1 MRRRCPT
8 MRPPAPPAWPDLLAR
23 ALRLARTEIG
33 ALAAVAVAAIGL
45 WTFAAV
51 AEEMAEGE
59 THAFDEAV
67 LTELRPGLDAS
78 DPIGPDWLQVAMTD
92 LTALGGVA
100 VLVTFALIAVG
111 FVLIQRRPAAAVLI
125 VVSLG
130 GGTLLSQGLKALFGR
145 DRPDLAY
152 RAAEALNPSF
162 PSGHAMLS
170 AVFYLTLGALMARV
184 LGKKRLKAYVL
195 AWAILLSLTIGFS
208 RIYLGVHWASDVL
221 AGWSLGAAWAML
233 CWLAAYLVER
243 RTARPM
249 IETT

>member
-1 MRRRCPT
+1 
-8 MRPPAPPAWPDLLAR
+8 MRPPVVPAWPDLLAR

-33 ALAAVAVAAIGL
+33 ALGAVAVAAVGL

-59 THAFDEAV
+59 THAFDQAV
-67 LTELRPGLDAS
+67 LADLRPGPDPS
-78 DPIGPDWLQVAMTD
+78 DPIGPPWLQQAMTD

-100 VLVTFALIAVG
+100 VLITFTLIAVG

-125 VVSLG
+125 LVALG
-130 GGTLLSQGLKALFGR
+130 GGAALSQGMKAAFGR
-145 DRPDLAY
+145 DRPELAY
-152 RAAEALNPSF
+152 RAVEAVNPSF

-170 AVFYLTLGALMARV
+170 AVFYLTLGAIMARV

-195 AWAILLSLTIGFS
+195 AWAIVLTLLIGFS

-221 AGWSLGAAWAML
+221 GGWSLGAAWAML
-233 CWLAAYLVER
+233 CWLAAYLIER
-243 RTARPM
+243 RTSRR
-249 IETT
+249 IETS